1 MQNGA
6 RFIVTSIR
14 SWSHHSL
21 SSTASRYRPKA
32 IGLVQRANSGRL
44 PITQDIRFELVHF
57 LSAGVSGR
65 RYDMALHRKTLIA
78 LLERYGRP
86 AIAATGANA
95 GAMPGVMTVTIELD
109 GHALNYLVHRY
120 APSTSALEFV
130 DRGELRRTVGEAI
143 SALIRVS
150 A

>member
-1 MQNGA
+1 
-6 RFIVTSIR
+6 
-14 SWSHHSL
+14 
-21 SSTASRYRPKA
+21 
-32 IGLVQRANSGRL
+32 
-44 PITQDIRFELVHF
+44 
-57 LSAGVSGR
+57 
-65 RYDMALHRKTLIA
+65 MALHRKTLIA